1 MWRSPGT
8 PGDRASP
15 AHDGAS
21 SASRGGSIACVH
33 GGCSG
38 PVPDP
43 PEPQLSMITLELT
56 PDEREHL
63 VEVLT
68 SALSDLRMEIAN
80 TDSQDFREMLKSRK
94 LVLVKVLEAIGG

>member
-1 MWRSPGT
+1 
-8 PGDRASP
+8 
-15 AHDGAS
+15 
-21 SASRGGSIACVH
+21 
-33 GGCSG
+33 
-38 PVPDP
+38 
-43 PEPQLSMITLELT
+43 MITLELT
-56 PDEREHL
+56 QDEREHL

>member
-1 MWRSPGT
+1 
-8 PGDRASP
+8 
-15 AHDGAS
+15 
-21 SASRGGSIACVH
+21 
-33 GGCSG
+33 
-38 PVPDP
+38 
-43 PEPQLSMITLELT
+43 MITLELT